1 MAPACGAF
9 SSIVRAQGTVVPV
22 TPFHFGPGG
31 LLAIATRGSVSFLAF
46 CASNVLIDVESL
58 YNMVT
63 HQPRVHTFL
72 HTYLGSTLVAA
83 VVVAAFI
90 PLRHLAA
97 KLPDWQ
103 VLGWR
108 HLGLW
113 AVAMG
118 ALLGAWSHVLLDSV
132 MHSDITPLAP
142 FSDANGLFRVVSLRA
157 LHWGCL
163 VAGALAFAW
172 WMLRS
177 NNSPERSRER

>member
-1 MAPACGAF
+1 MAPASGSL
-9 SSIVRAQGTVVPV
+9 SSGVRAQRTAVPV

-83 VVVAAFI
+83 IVVVAFI

-103 VLGWR
+103 VFTLASSWTLRRRDG
-108 HLGLW
+108 
-113 AVAMG
+113 
-118 ALLGAWSHVLLDSV
+118 S
-132 MHSDITPLAP
+132 TP
-142 FSDANGLFRVVSLRA
+142 
-157 LHWGCL
+157 GCL
-163 VAGALAFAW
+163 VACPARQHNAQRHHAFGSVLGCERALPSCIAACAPLVLPGRW
-172 WMLRS
+172 RAGVRMVDAAL
-177 NNSPERSRER
+177 